1 MIQAFFR
8 ANTAVVGLTMAEAM
22 MGADGVAA
30 MSVTLAF
37 SVPLFN
43 ICAVTTLETCR
54 DGKVHLKP
62 TLLGIA
68 KNPLIIVSDED
79 IALENTITIN
89 ATINERDLH
98 IESMWQ
104 KKIMLRHSN
113 KHLFLVIN
121 GLDNIEAD
129 EQDKFTHLLKDRR
142 SGTFKLPD
150 YVQIVIPVK
159 DKEKVSKQIKSLSLL
174 WEVK

>member
-1 MIQAFFR
+1 MNEEAKNKLSKVLSD
-8 ANTAVVGLTMAEAM
+8 NT
-22 MGADGVAA
+22 
-30 MSVTLAF
+30 
-37 SVPLFN
+37 
-43 ICAVTTLETCR
+43 
-54 DGKVHLKP
+54 
-62 TLLGIA
+62 

-79 IALENTITIN
+79 IVLENTITIN
-89 ATINERDLH
+89 ATISERDLH
-98 IESMWQ
+98 IESMWH

-121 GLDNIEAD
+121 GLDNIEAE
-129 EQDKFTHLLKDRR
+129 EQDKFIHLLKDRR

>member
-1 MIQAFFR
+1 MNEEAK
-8 ANTAVVGLTMAEAM
+8 NKLSKVLSNNAE
-22 MGADGVAA
+22 
-30 MSVTLAF
+30 
-37 SVPLFN
+37 
-43 ICAVTTLETCR
+43 
-54 DGKVHLKP
+54 
-62 TLLGIA
+62 
-68 KNPLIIVSDED
+68 NPLIIVSDEN
-79 IALENTITIN
+79 ITFENTVTIN
-89 ATINERDLH
+89 ANINERDLH

-104 KKIMLRHSN
+104 KKIMLRNSN

-121 GLDNIEAD
+121 GLDNIEAE
-129 EQDKFTHLLKDRR
+129 EQDKFIHLLKDRR

>member
-1 MIQAFFR
+1 M
-8 ANTAVVGLTMAEAM
+8 NEEAKNKL
-22 MGADGVAA
+22 
-30 MSVTLAF
+30 S
-37 SVPLFN
+37 
-43 ICAVTTLETCR
+43 
-54 DGKVHLKP
+54 KVLSDN
-62 TLLGIA
+62 A

-79 IALENTITIN
+79 IVLENTITIN
-89 ATINERDLH
+89 ATISERDLH
-98 IESMWQ
+98 IESMWH

-121 GLDNIEAD
+121 GLDNIEAE
-129 EQDKFTHLLKDRR
+129 EQDKFSHLLKDRR

>member
-1 MIQAFFR
+1 MNEEAKNKLSKVLSD
-8 ANTAVVGLTMAEAM
+8 NT
-22 MGADGVAA
+22 
-30 MSVTLAF
+30 
-37 SVPLFN
+37 
-43 ICAVTTLETCR
+43 
-54 DGKVHLKP
+54 
-62 TLLGIA
+62 

-121 GLDNIEAD
+121 GLDNIEAE
-129 EQDKFTHLLKDRR
+129 EQDKFSHLLKDRR

>member
-1 MIQAFFR
+1 MNEEAKNKLSKVLSD
-8 ANTAVVGLTMAEAM
+8 NT
-22 MGADGVAA
+22 
-30 MSVTLAF
+30 
-37 SVPLFN
+37 
-43 ICAVTTLETCR
+43 
-54 DGKVHLKP
+54 
-62 TLLGIA
+62 

-121 GLDNIEAD
+121 GLDNIEAE

>member
-1 MIQAFFR
+1 M
-8 ANTAVVGLTMAEAM
+8 NEEARNKL
-22 MGADGVAA
+22 
-30 MSVTLAF
+30 S
-37 SVPLFN
+37 
-43 ICAVTTLETCR
+43 
-54 DGKVHLKP
+54 KVLSDN
-62 TLLGIA
+62 A

-79 IALENTITIN
+79 IVLENTITIN
-89 ATINERDLH
+89 ANINERDLH

-104 KKIMLRHSN
+104 KKIMLRNSN
-113 KHLFLVIN
+113 KHLFLIIN
-121 GLDNIEAD
+121 GLDNIDVE
-129 EQDKFTHLLKDRR
+129 EQNKFAHLLKDRR